1 MLESRVTGFSRHVML
16 ITNQCISLISAQ
28 KALHK
33 EAKKSQRSQKL
44 YSKHVFGSIGVKH
57 SNYLVQYLKKCIMQC
72 SFLHGIYIYFKT
84 SIQSCICGGLGFIQ
98 HLVFLQH

>member
-33 EAKKSQRSQKL
+33 EAKKSQRSQQL
-44 YSKHVFGSIGVKH
+44 
-57 SNYLVQYLKKCIMQC
+57 
-72 SFLHGIYIYFKT
+72 
-84 SIQSCICGGLGFIQ
+84 
-98 HLVFLQH
+98 